1 MMSLAAETRSI
12 LQAHG
17 LHPRKALGQNFLAD
31 RAVLEDIVR
40 AAGVGPGETVVE
52 VGPGVGTLTGA
63 LLESGADVTAVELDE
78 RLAAVVRSRFS
89 ENVRL
94 RIVEAN
100 ILHVDMATILP
111 ASKRYYLVANI
122 PYYITAPIIRL
133 FLEEETPPEVMVLMV
148 QREVA
153 ERLAATPG
161 RLSILGV
168 MAQYYAQV
176 DIVQIVPAS
185 AFVPPP
191 DVDSAV
197 VRLRPY
203 RTTLLPRDDAERF
216 FALVKAGFG
225 EKRKQIHNALVRGLA
240 HIPAAEIDAAL
251 REVHIERTRRAET
264 VSLEEWGALFGAL
277 EPRLPAKPK
286 NDHRGDA
293 LPPIKVRGGR

>member
-1 MMSLAAETRSI
+1 MTSLAAETRSI
-12 LQAHG
+12 LQAYG
-17 LHPRKALGQNFLAD
+17 LQPRKALGQNFLAD
-31 RAVLEDIVR
+31 RDVLEDIVR
-40 AAGVGPGETVVE
+40 AAGVGAGDAVIE
-52 VGPGVGTLTGA
+52 VGPGVGTLTAA
-63 LLESGADVTAVELDE
+63 LLESGAEVTAVELDE
-78 RLAAVVRSRFS
+78 RLAAVVRSRLV

-94 RIVEAN
+94 RVVEAN

-111 ASKRYYLVANI
+111 ASGRYNVVANI

-133 FLEEETPPEVMVLMV
+133 FLEEETPPDVMVLMV

-153 ERLAATPG
+153 ERLAAAPG

-176 DIVQIVPAS
+176 EIVQIVPAS

-191 DVDSAV
+191 EVDSAV

-203 RTTLLPRDDAERF
+203 RTTLLPREDADRF

-240 HIPAAEIDAAL
+240 HIPAADIDAAL
-251 REVHIERTRRAET
+251 ADAHIDRVRRAET
-264 VSLEEWGALFGAL
+264 VSLEEWGALYGAL
-277 EPRLPAKPK
+277 EPRLPSRPRS
-286 NDHRGDA
+286 DRRTSA